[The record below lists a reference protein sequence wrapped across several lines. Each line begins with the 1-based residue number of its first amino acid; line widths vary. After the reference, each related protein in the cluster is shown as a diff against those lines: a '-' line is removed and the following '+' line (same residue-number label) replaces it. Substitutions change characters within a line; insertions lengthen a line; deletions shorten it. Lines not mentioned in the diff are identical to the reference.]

1 MTMKGKEIVLGIL
14 QNGPRTGYEINEVIQ
29 NRLNH
34 FFDGTF
40 GMIYPTLKK
49 LEKDGLVIKKQI
61 TQTDKP
67 NKNVYS
73 ITEEGQ
79 RVFSEELMKPTT
91 PEVLKSDFLMRLYFS
106 NQLDSAKIKQ
116 FLKEEIS
123 RKQSQLDDLES
134 QLESWQNNGMTDMQK
149 VTFDYGV
156 IYYSSTLKF
165 LKELLYQSDI

>member
-14 QNGPRTGYEINEVIQ
+14 QDGPRTGYEINEVVQTRI
-29 NRLNH
+29 NH

-49 LEKDGLVIKKQI
+49 LEKDGLVAKEQI

-73 ITEEGQ
+73 ITPKGTKT
-79 RVFSEELMKPTT
+79 FSEELLKPTS

-106 NQLDSAKIKQ
+106 NHLEPEKVKE
-116 FLKEEIS
+116 FLTEEIN
-123 RKQSQLDDLES
+123 RKQLQLNDLKSQLDE
-134 QLESWQNNGMTDMQK
+134 WQGNGMTDVQK
-149 VTFDYGV
+149 VAFDYGV
-156 IYYSSTLKF
+156 TYYTSTIQL
-165 LKELLYQSDI
+165 LKEFLHKYE